1 MQVILLEKIRNLGDL
16 GETVNVKSGFG
27 RNFLIPQGKAVFAT
41 AKNVELFEQRR
52 SELEEKARVKL
63 EEANKVAK
71 KLEALSIHIDAL
83 SSDEGKL
90 YGSIGPLEVAK
101 AITDAGVT
109 VSRSDVIMP
118 LGAIHEVGLHQVDI
132 QLHTDVNVELKIQVG
147 HVVEVESTE
156 EESTDA
162 SDEDVA

>member
-27 RNFLIPQGKAVFAT
+27 RNYLIPQGKAVFAT
-41 AKNVELFEQRR
+41 AKNVERFEQRR

-63 EEANKVAK
+63 EEATKVAK
-71 KLEALSIHIDAL
+71 QLEKLALHIDAL

-90 YGSIGPLEVAK
+90 YGSIGPLEVAN
-101 AITDAGVT
+101 AISEAGVT

-118 LGAIHEVGLHQVDI
+118 LGAIHEVGIHQVDI
-132 QLHTDVNVELKIQVG
+132 QLHTDVNVELNIQVG
-147 HVVEVESTE
+147 NVAEVSETDKE
-156 EESTDA
+156 EDADA
-162 SDEDVA
+162 SEDVA